1 MSRIARN
8 PLIGIRVFKVPS
20 MKTAKL
26 KKLIAETSV
35 DDLEPRVIDE
45 DAHEKFVRNAFAIR
59 GKTAA

>member
-1 MSRIARN
+1 
-8 PLIGIRVFKVPS
+8 

-45 DAHEKFVRNAFAIR
+45 DAHEKFVRTVFAIR